1 MRLHSRDGKE
11 LHRAETAVIKKTL
24 SPQWG
29 KRFRFRGKLRNYVH
43 GMLELKVRNSDRLA
57 VDNYSARPALAVA
70 PAQARTRTLTPT
82 LTLGALPRPAPAD
95 AAAPRP
101 RLLPRRRLA
110 GRGGARHA
118 GAEE

>member
-1 MRLHSRDGKE
+1 MLTLTLTLSLNPDGLSDPLVKVRLHSRDGKE

-70 PAQARTRTLTPT
+70 PAQA
-82 LTLGALPRPAPAD
+82 
-95 AAAPRP
+95 
-101 RLLPRRRLA
+101 
-110 GRGGARHA
+110 
-118 GAEE
+118 

>member
-1 MRLHSRDGKE
+1 MLTLTLTLSLNPDGLSDPLVKVRLHSRDGKE

-57 VDNYSARPALAVA
+57 VD
-70 PAQARTRTLTPT
+70 
-82 LTLGALPRPAPAD
+82 
-95 AAAPRP
+95 
-101 RLLPRRRLA
+101 
-110 GRGGARHA
+110 
-118 GAEE
+118 